1 MHLCY
6 RQLFEKPSHH
16 QQDVR
21 AVWLIELIE
30 EKNIDYHEEFEKIK
44 GDAMLRALPYEIAP
58 LPIDEIK
65 KYVHHHSKM
74 LKQTRKNQKNVLEPL
89 GDIKSDEKESESKRK
104 QRARNK
110 AIIGNNDTH

>member
-1 MHLCY
+1 LKNH
-6 RQLFEKPSHH
+6 PDIHH

-21 AVWLIELIE
+21 AVWLIELVE
-30 EKNIDYHEEFEKIK
+30 EKNINHHEEFEKIK

-74 LKQTRKNQKNVLEPL
+74 LKQTRKNQKVRGSREQVTKQLLE
-89 GDIKSDEKESESKRK
+89 K
-104 QRARNK
+104 
-110 AIIGNNDTH
+110 